1 MNKLVYIEG
10 ERDGSYHDMW
20 RRWGWSIAIAAA
32 DADVIQFTG
41 GEDVNPMLYDEVPHP
56 RTYFSRDRDEECIE
70 LWQMA
75 KANGI
80 PMTGIC
86 RGGQFL
92 NVMNGGKMF
101 QHCDGHGIWGEHE
114 ATIQETGVVVSVTST
129 HHQIMRPNYE
139 TGIVLMEAPKLGT
152 FKEHMVFEES
162 EVFLNGKGWSIYN
175 EHSEADCEAVFYP
188 DTLSLCYQP
197 HPEWCEEKSSCV
209 QAYKY
214 FLRNHLEIDV

>member
-10 ERDGSYHDMW
+10 ERDGPYHDMW

-41 GEDVNPMLYDEVPHP
+41 GEDVDPSLYDEAVHP

-101 QHCDGHGIWGEHE
+101 QHCDGHGIWGTHE
-114 ATIQETGVVVSVTST
+114 AIIRESRVKVQVTST
-129 HHQIMRPNYE
+129 HHQIMRPNYG
-139 TGIVLMEAPKLGT
+139 TSIVLMEAPKLGT
-152 FKEHMVFEES
+152 FKEHMSLQRDEIVHRGVWEITNQPEG
-162 EVFLNGKGWSIYN
+162 E
-175 EHSEADCEAVFYP
+175 DCEAVFYP

-197 HPEWCEEKSSCV
+197 HPEYCDEKSSCV

-214 FLRNHLEIDV
+214 FLRNHLELDIG

>member
-1 MNKLVYIEG
+1 MSKKVYIEG
-10 ERDGSYHDMW
+10 EGRDSVYHDMW

-41 GEDVNPMLYDEVPHP
+41 GEDVDPSLYDEAVHP

-70 LWQMA
+70 LWQIA
-75 KANGI
+75 LSRGI

-92 NVMNGGKMF
+92 NVMNKGKMF

-114 ATIQETGVVVSVTST
+114 ATIVETGVRVSVTST

-152 FKEHMVFEES
+152 FKEHMVF
-162 EVFLNGKGWSIYN
+162 GGDYYGYGQWSVSDENDETDVETI
-175 EHSEADCEAVFYP
+175 FYP

>member
-10 ERDGSYHDMW
+10 EGRGSAYHDMW
-20 RRWGWSIAIAAA
+20 RRWGWEHTNFIEQANL
-32 DADVIQFTG
+32 VQFTG
-41 GEDVNPMLYDEVPHP
+41 GEDVNPSLYDEVPHP
-56 RTYFSRDRDEECIE
+56 HTHFSRDRDDWCIE
-70 LWQMA
+70 LYQLA
-75 KANGI
+75 LQLGI

-101 QHCDGHGIWGEHE
+101 QHCDGHGIWDTHE
-114 ATIQETGVVVSVTST
+114 ATIVETGVKVSVTST

-139 TGIVLMEAPKLGT
+139 TGIVLMEAPQLGT
-152 FKEHMVFEES
+152 FKEYMVLDEE
-162 EVFLNGKGWSIYN
+162 FGWSVLNSPKSADVEAIY
-175 EHSEADCEAVFYP
+175 YP

-197 HPEWCEEKSSCV
+197 HPEYCDEKSSCV

-214 FLRNHLEIDV
+214 FLRNHLELDIG